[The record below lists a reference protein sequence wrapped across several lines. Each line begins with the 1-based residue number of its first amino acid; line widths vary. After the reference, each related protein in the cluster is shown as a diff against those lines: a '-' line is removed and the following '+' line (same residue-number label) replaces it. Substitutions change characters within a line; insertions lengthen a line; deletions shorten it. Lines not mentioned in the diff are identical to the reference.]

1 MGELLRPEDGL
12 QPEDLM
18 VDVISITYG
27 MGDRNPIDCVRFYS
41 KESPNT
47 AVVIRRSEVSP
58 LLPDKSVST
67 DGEGGGRQLVILFI
81 SCQSVLWLLSCMMC
95 GVQVTDV
102 CV

>member
-58 LLPDKSVST
+58 LLPDKSVPA
-67 DGEGGGRQLVILFI
+67 DGEDQQVQERILSI
-81 SCQSVLWLLSCMMC
+81 PCHLVLWLMSCAVC
-95 GVQVTDV
+95 GVQATDE
-102 CV
+102 